1 MGKCAQCQV
10 EYKQCKTT
18 TGCPKCAPNT
28 NIAEEEFIKP
38 IKVHGWVWKQPD
50 AEGMYSPAYTPA
62 NLVPS
67 GALYALVDPKD
78 LHEPLKNTDWFSNDV
93 GRNE

>member
-1 MGKCAQCQV
+1 MGKCAQCQA

-38 IKVHGWVWKQPD
+38 IKVHGWVWKNTD
-50 AEGMYSPAYTPA
+50 EDGMYSPSYTPA
-62 NLVPS
+62 QHVPR
-67 GALYALVDPKD
+67 GELYALVDPKD
-78 LHEPLKNTDWFSNDV
+78 LHEPLKNTDWFSNDT
-93 GRNE
+93 